1 MCISRG
7 CRGLSE
13 FVRDLFRRKQPC
25 LLEVV
30 VFSGVLPEDPQQIQG
45 WDERGFRCSGG
56 AMEMFVAVFFCFLA
70 KLDTTWQHGTTF
82 FFKRGGRLDT
92 RNDIFRFLCCMK
104 CLLGNL
110 LVSSMVHFYSQ
121 KMLRR
126 NLRCCDSCS
135 TRLGCP
141 SDQVDSQWHKWRHR
155 LVETSRLSADGDHPE
170 YTWSPTSKTCIEPS
184 SPGTIPFVPR
194 RLIFSFVVKQVK
206 MMVCKRNFYFF
217 ISFFCWGLVWK
228 TWMRRQ
234 ESRDCQP
241 QMLWNQFLT

>member
-1 MCISRG
+1 MDVG
-7 CRGLSE
+7 VCRSLSVTC
-13 FVRDLFRRKQPC
+13 FGGNSHASLKLLFSAESSLKILSKFKDEMKEDSVAAEERWRC
-25 LLEVV
+25 LLLFSF
-30 VFSGVLPEDPQQIQG
+30 VFWQS
-45 WDERGFRCSGG
+45 W
-56 AMEMFVAVFFCFLA
+56 
-70 KLDTTWQHGTTF
+70 TQHGNMAQLF
-82 FFKRGGRLDT
+82 FFKRGGWLDT

-206 MMVCKRNFYFF
+206 MMVCKRNLYFF

>member
-1 MCISRG
+1 MPPWSCCFQRSPPWRSSANSRM
-7 CRGLSE
+7 RWKRIPLQ
-13 FVRDLFRRKQPC
+13 RRSDGDVC
-25 LLEVV
+25 
-30 VFSGVLPEDPQQIQG
+30 
-45 WDERGFRCSGG
+45 C
-56 AMEMFVAVFFCFLA
+56 CFLLFFGKVGHNMA
-70 KLDTTWQHGTTF
+70 TWHNF

-217 ISFFCWGLVWK
+217 ISFFV
-228 TWMRRQ
+228 
-234 ESRDCQP
+234 EA
-241 QMLWNQFLT
+241 